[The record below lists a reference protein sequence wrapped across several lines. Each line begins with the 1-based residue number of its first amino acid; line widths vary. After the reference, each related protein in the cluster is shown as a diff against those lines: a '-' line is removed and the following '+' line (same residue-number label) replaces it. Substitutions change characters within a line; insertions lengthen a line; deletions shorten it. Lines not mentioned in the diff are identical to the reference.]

1 MPMEAFT
8 AVLTV
13 VALTLL
19 ICNVLGNVLVILVIH
34 RNKKLQNAN
43 TFLLANLASS
53 DIFFAIQ
60 AFTNIGQ
67 LVFAGFGQ
75 YSFSQFILRALVSI
89 FTLVALAVER
99 YFAILRPFVHLA
111 RAVKSLLYK
120 VVFGIWIL
128 ATVLTAPGF
137 FILIQDYNYAKESIA
152 TNGTTVAPVWF
163 EALDTTYSFVLFVF
177 GLIIPSTVMIF
188 CYSRVIYHVWFD
200 TDANRATNVAL
211 LKSRRKL
218 TKLFIS
224 VTVIF
229 IITWTPTFTKLIVT
243 RYIVDAETAWKY
255 ELSIIL
261 LGLVGTTANPVIY
274 SFRCSR
280 FRHEV
285 IKLLTCRCCKGRRQ
299 PNVSR
304 SFLSRD
310 YSITHTGRRSRA
322 AVEPVVLVSMT
333 N

>member
-1 MPMEAFT
+1 MEAFA
-8 AVLTV
+8 AVLTF

-19 ICNVLGNVLVILVIH
+19 ICNVLGNGLVILVIH
-34 RNKKLQNAN
+34 KNKKLQNAN
-43 TFLLANLASS
+43 TFLLANLAFS
-53 DIFFAIQ
+53 DLFFAIQ

-75 YSFSQFILRALVSI
+75 YSLAEFILRALVSI
-89 FTLVALAVER
+89 YTLVALAVER
-99 YFAILRPFVHLA
+99 YFAILRPFVHLV
-111 RAVKSLLYK
+111 RAVKSLMYK

-137 FILIQDYNYAKESIA
+137 FIFIQNYNYAKESIA
-152 TNGTTVAPVWF
+152 TNGTTVGPVWF
-163 EALDTTYSFVLFVF
+163 EALDTTYAFVLFVF

-218 TKLFIS
+218 TKLFIF
-224 VTVIF
+224 VTIIF

-243 RYIVDAETAWKY
+243 RYIVDAVTVWKFD
-255 ELSIIL
+255 LSIIL
-261 LGLVGTTANPVIY
+261 LGLVGSTVNPVIY

-304 SFLSRD
+304 SFVSRD

-322 AVEPVVLVSMT
+322 AVVPVVLVSMT